1 MDEGRAEDGGV
12 AVLKVLPVTHLPL
25 EYEIPSGP

>member
-12 AVLKVLPVTHLPL
+12 AVLKVLPLTHLPL
-25 EYEIPSGP
+25 EYECT